1 MISGY
6 VPPDFGN
13 FSPKIPKR
21 PEDGISFES
30 HHSIGEK
37 SGFILGINDTC
48 PTHGAWLLAKRLML
62 SEPPIP
68 VDEFLRSPKIEKK
81 HLE

>member
-37 SGFILGINDTC
+37 SGFILGTNDTL
-48 PTHGAWLLAKRLML
+48 PDTWSLAISKK
-62 SEPPIP
+62 
-68 VDEFLRSPKIEKK
+68 VDVK
-81 HLE
+81 